1 MISIAFSPSGHIQQQ
16 YRIQLFT
23 TVLLRSL
30 SHLSVTRYVCMQIP
44 KDQLC
49 FFFSK
54 EVGFFYTLHT
64 HSVLSEFIV
73 DFSDQKYK
81 KRRLSDYLI
90 LAISSLFAAHGNK
103 YKNICKKK
111 DLQGGYRKKEQTKE
125 RSEMNVPL

>member
-1 MISIAFSPSGHIQQQ
+1 
-16 YRIQLFT
+16 
-23 TVLLRSL
+23 
-30 SHLSVTRYVCMQIP
+30 MQIP

-81 KRRLSDYLI
+81 KKRIIWLSDLGNLIFICSTWKRIQKYLQ
-90 LAISSLFAAHGNK
+90 
-103 YKNICKKK
+103 KKK
-111 DLQGGYRKKEQTKE
+111 DIQGGYREE
-125 RSEMNVPL
+125 E